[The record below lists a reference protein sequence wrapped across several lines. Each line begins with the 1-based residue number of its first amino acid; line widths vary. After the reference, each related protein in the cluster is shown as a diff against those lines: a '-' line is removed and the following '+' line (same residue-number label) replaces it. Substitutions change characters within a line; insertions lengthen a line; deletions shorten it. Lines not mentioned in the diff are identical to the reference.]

1 MDGAFGRDLDIG
13 ESADQAFSD
22 LTGTP
27 AAVLALHVEDI
38 VLNLKG
44 KLMSIAIG
52 APAPVGQP
60 LNPAL
65 LVAIEDLVP
74 GLAGDPEL
82 SAEFRHGL
90 AGEPASHKLKSFVH
104 HRTLLPRHLT
114 SSHKKGKS
122 VTHVSG
128 TICYLCLRS
137 LTSDSTAITSSLS
150 TASENIPIDA
160 RPNVV
165 PPAENPARTASSE
178 GQAYRLQIETELPP
192 N

>member
-137 LTSDSTAITSSLS
+137 LTFDSAQFTSGASALGWKLRLAVCPELCPPSLEM
-150 TASENIPIDA
+150 AA
-160 RPNVV
+160 K
-165 PPAENPARTASSE
+165 TASSE
-178 GQAYRLQIETELPP
+178 G
-192 N
+192 

>member
-1 MDGAFGRDLDIG
+1 MDGAFGRDLDSG

-137 LTSDSTAITSSLS
+137 LNPHKNSRLDLIAGVANAACLMPFSSHLWK
-150 TASENIPIDA
+150 AGP
-160 RPNVV
+160 
-165 PPAENPARTASSE
+165 E
-178 GQAYRLQIETELPP
+178 GHFH
-192 N
+192 